1 MEVNSLRLYPPA
13 TAHIH
18 RWRVSNLEQLRTYAR
33 GSRLVSACSNRHSPC
48 SSHGVTLD
56 PTDAV
61 TQLTEQIIG
70 AAIDVHRHLGPG
82 LLESTY
88 QACLEYELAQRHVPF
103 RAQLTLPITY
113 RDVFIDR
120 GYRID
125 LLVENCVIVEVKAVE
140 TLTPLCAAQLI
151 TYLKLK
157 GCAVG
162 LLLNF
167 NVAVLRHGVRRFTNR
182 PAAQH
187 SSTAAG

>member
-1 MEVNSLRLYPPA
+1 VG
-13 TAHIH
+13 
-18 RWRVSNLEQLRTYAR
+18 NLEQVRTHGR
-33 GSRLVSACSNRHSPC
+33 GTRLVSASSNRYTFC
-48 SSHGVTLD
+48 SSQGVTLD
-56 PTDAV
+56 HTDAV

-70 AAIDVHRHLGPG
+70 AAIDVHRCLGPG

-88 QACLEYELAQRHVPF
+88 QACLEYELAQRHLSF

-113 RDVFIDR
+113 RDIFIDR

-125 LLVENCVIVEVKAVE
+125 LLVADCVIVEVKAVQ
-140 TLTPLCAAQLI
+140 TVTPLCAAQLI

-157 GCAVG
+157 SCPVG

-182 PAAQH
+182 AADQH
-187 SSTAAG
+187 SATEPG